1 MSLNH
6 RLQSNFESSAHGWI
20 YEAELFKLY
29 QTKFAAL
36 GPMLRSAD
44 LVTVSRVGF
53 PKMEMALIQ
62 EVEGQPPVQVI
73 KGISKKSWIDF
84 TGGKEKYQ
92 AVNIYW
98 KVSPEYRIIS
108 HCSALFQYL
117 V

>member
-1 MSLNH
+1 M
-6 RLQSNFESSAHGWI
+6 
-20 YEAELFKLY
+20 Y

-73 KGISKKSWIDF
+73 KGISKKAWIDF
-84 TGGKEKYQ
+84 TGGKEKKKAKATFAGKPIQASQSSHAFLHYQ
-92 AVNIYW
+92 FEMI
-98 KVSPEYRIIS
+98 
-108 HCSALFQYL
+108 
-117 V
+117 